1 MIPAKRKGCA
11 TEGLKMRNGK
21 QERAAPPEVSVYP
34 GTGLVLAE
42 VGSLE
47 QLWIHSELEQL

>member
-1 MIPAKRKGCA
+1 MMPSKRTGYA
-11 TEGLKMRNGK
+11 AEGFKLRARK

-34 GTGLVLAE
+34 GMGTVLAE

-47 QLWIHSELEQL
+47 QL